1 MDNITKGSLNDE
13 EIKAATARLQDL
25 VINNANPADIDLA
38 QSNLRELIAVR
49 NTYRFTPK
57 DPYFFFD
64 KLFSTGLRKIA
75 GRSPR
80 NSKASLIEA
89 FGCVP

>member
-57 DPYFFFD
+57 IHIS
-64 KLFSTGLRKIA
+64 FSISCFRPDFVMIA
-75 GRSPR
+75 RRSPR
-80 NSKASLIEA
+80 NSKTH
-89 FGCVP
+89 